1 MTFLQGFLLLFFL
14 FALGRTAHQF
24 SRRRVPAFWAL
35 AWAMVWLGAGIVVLL
50 PQTADM
56 LARLVGVGRGADMVM
71 YLALV
76 LLFYL
81 LFRLYAKL
89 EGMEREISVL
99 VRKIALA
106 SSKEENEKL

>member
-1 MTFLQGFLLLFFL
+1 M
-14 FALGRTAHQF
+14 
-24 SRRRVPAFWAL
+24 
-35 AWAMVWLGAGIVVLL
+35 I
-50 PQTADM
+50 
-56 LARLVGVGRGADMVM
+56 M

-89 EGMEREISVL
+89 EGVEREISVL

-106 SSKEENEKL
+106 SSKEEDEKI

>member
-1 MTFLQGFLLLFFL
+1 MTFLQGFFLLFFL

-24 SRRRVPAFWAL
+24 FRRRVPAFWAL
-35 AWAMVWLGAGIVVLL
+35 AWATVWLGAGIVVLL

-56 LARLVGVGRGADMVM
+56 LARFAGVGRGADMIM

-89 EGMEREISVL
+89 EGVEREISVL

-106 SSKEENEKL
+106 SSKEEDEKI